1 MLKDVFIVTIGR
13 LSILKEMTLNTC
25 QCWKRCV
32 KDDSKCVFAPTF
44 PPGASCE
51 VFEMG
56 KDVFGK

>member
-1 MLKDVFIVTIGR
+1 MIGR